1 MLGDV
6 DPATLGVTN
15 SHDHLFFR
23 SVRLPGQELADV
35 AAAAAEARAF
45 AEAGGAT
52 IVQWT
57 PRGRLSPRR
66 PAGDRSGLGLNI
78 VAATG
83 RHRAEHYEPGPV
95 VASVDQ
101 LASAFLADVTRGT
114 SPCGLVKI
122 GTGYHHLDQVEGVSL
137 EAAAHAHHESG
148 VPIAVHLELGTGGD
162 LVLDA
167 LHRHGVEPGA
177 VVLGHIGRDPAE
189 DSILD
194 LAATGAFLCFD
205 GPSRA
210 NHRTD
215 WRTPACIETLIDH
228 GHLGQI
234 LVGGDTTTAA
244 ARSVTGGPGMPGLLN
259 RFGRRIGGSAA
270 RPGRRSS
277 DRTRHGLS
285 PSAGGRGRRRRKAR
299 VREAGRRP
307 WSRSGRPGRGVPGAA

>member
-1 MLGDV
+1 MSAPFVRTVLGDV
-6 DPATLGVTN
+6 DPATLGVTD

-23 SVRLPGQELADV
+23 SPRLPGQELADV

-45 AEAGGAT
+45 AAAGGAT

-57 PRGRLSPRR
+57 PRGLGRHLDDL
-66 PAGDRSGLGLNI
+66 PAIASGCGLNI
-78 VAATG
+78 VSATG
-83 RHRAEHYEPGPV
+83 RHRAEHYDPARVEE
-95 VASVDQ
+95 SVDE
-101 LASAFLADVTRGT
+101 LTSAFLADVNRGAA
-114 SPCGLVKI
+114 PCGLVKI
-122 GTGYHHLDQVEGVSL
+122 GTGYHHLDDVERVSL
-137 EAAAHAHHESG
+137 EAAAHAYHESG

-162 LVLDA
+162 LVLDV
-167 LHRHGVEPGA
+167 LHRHGVDPGA

-194 LAATGAFLCFD
+194 LASAGAFLCFD

-215 WRTPACIETLIDH
+215 WRTPACIETLIEH

-259 RFGRRIGGSAA
+259 RFGR
-270 RPGRRSS
+270 
-277 DRTRHGLS
+277 TL
-285 PSAGGRGRRRRKAR
+285 RRRLGDEAWTAI
-299 VREAGRRP
+299 VRSNPAQAFAFRRRP
-307 WSRSGRPGRGVPGAA
+307 EAAVHGPDQGSRQTPLE